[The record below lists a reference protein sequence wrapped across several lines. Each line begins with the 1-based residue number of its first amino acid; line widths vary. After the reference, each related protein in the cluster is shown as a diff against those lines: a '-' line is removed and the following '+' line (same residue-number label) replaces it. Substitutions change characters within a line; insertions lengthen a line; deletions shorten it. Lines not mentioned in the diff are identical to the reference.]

1 MVAWVFA
8 GPFGPNICVATRAF
22 RHDVRG
28 ILMSDLDKNQNLPS
42 LDTYLRSYVK
52 GMLVIIIGVEK

>member
-8 GPFGPNICVATRAF
+8 GPFGPNICMATRAF
-22 RHDVRG
+22 KHDVRG

-42 LDTYLRSYVK
+42 LDTYLRSCVK
-52 GMLVIIIGVEK
+52 GMFVIIMSAKK